1 MVGVAVTPR
10 RNPGLGDLTT
20 NSGRV
25 FRTLLFT
32 GTMLVVTPFTFAQ
45 SKQTGLPEGELPE
58 ESRII
63 AAHEIPEVRLVVVA
77 RGLSHPWS
85 LAFLPGGDM
94 LITERGGRLRMV
106 RDGVL
111 VAEPVS
117 GLPTDIDASDFYSGL
132 MDVAIHPEFARNRL
146 VYLTYTRALDRG
158 ETVVLVRGR
167 LEGMALTSVEEIFVA
182 SLTGGD
188 PNRPV
193 HDSGSRL
200 AFAPDGTLFMTI
212 GGAFEGD
219 YPGDPKNADLAQNLA
234 SHAGKLLRLNADG
247 SPPDDNPFVDEA
259 DSLPEIYSL
268 RHRNQMGLALHPETG
283 QPFATE
289 HGMQGGD
296 ELNAIEPGGNYGWP
310 LVTYGRRYDGRRV
323 ERVWQEGLQEPVVFW
338 VPSIAPSGLT
348 FYDGDRFPAW
358 KGNVFTG
365 AMRVGRIA
373 RTGHLQR
380 IVLGETG
387 GELRRESLL
396 GEFRQRIRDVR
407 QGPDGLLYLLTDG
420 QDPAGRAYQP
430 ALLRLEPVSR

>member
-1 MVGVAVTPR
+1 
-10 RNPGLGDLTT
+10 
-20 NSGRV
+20 
-25 FRTLLFT
+25 
-32 GTMLVVTPFTFAQ
+32 
-45 SKQTGLPEGELPE
+45 
-58 ESRII
+58 
-63 AAHEIPEVRLVVVA
+63 
-77 RGLSHPWS
+77 
-85 LAFLPGGDM
+85 M